1 MSKQKKGVRAD
12 AASTSATTRKQSAP
26 VAVPKTK
33 LARLEAM
40 LRWPDGATVEQISK
54 SLAWQTHSV
63 RGAMSG
69 ALKKKQGRKWFV
81 RAPMVP
87 ERWFP
92 QEHLDAESFAMSVLY
107 GRQSDNAF
115 PRKIGAEAWFD
126 RRETE
131 RYEVLEQS
139 VRIGEGEVL
148 SLIVLTDAGMLDDE
162 ENWSYRRK

>member
-40 LRWPDGATVEQISK
+40 LRRPDGATVEQISK

-69 ALKKKQGRKWFV
+69 ALKKKQGLTITSEKT
-81 RAPMVP
+81 
-87 ERWFP
+87 
-92 QEHLDAESFAMSVLY
+92 DN
-107 GRQSDNAF
+107 GR
-115 PRKIGAEAWFD
+115 RV
-126 RRETE
+126 
-131 RYEVLEQS
+131 Y
-139 VRIGEGEVL
+139 RI
-148 SLIVLTDAGMLDDE
+148 AA
-162 ENWSYRRK
+162 